1 MMNDVLE
8 FWSLPWHTLQ
18 RSLANG
24 FGAEASEVTTP
35 GSTFHGA
42 ATPGASGTW
51 LARARGG
58 LRHPYQG
65 QR

>member
-1 MMNDVLE
+1 MNDVLE

-24 FGAEASEVTTP
+24 FGAEAGEV
-35 GSTFHGA
+35 
-42 ATPGASGTW
+42 ATPASASRGTAAPGANGTW
-51 LARARGG
+51 LARARKG
-58 LRHPYQG
+58 LRPPYQV